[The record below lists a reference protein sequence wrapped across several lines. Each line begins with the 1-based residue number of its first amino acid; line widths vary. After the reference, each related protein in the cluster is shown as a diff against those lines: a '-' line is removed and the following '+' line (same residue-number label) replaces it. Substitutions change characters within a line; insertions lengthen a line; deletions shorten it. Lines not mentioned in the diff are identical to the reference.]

1 MGSMIMAKVKTE
13 YECSL
18 ELADNLIGG
27 KWKLRI
33 LWHLIGDK
41 KRFSDLRRDF
51 PDITQKILTQQL
63 RELEDNDLIHREVY
77 PVFPPRVEYSLTE
90 EGQRLIPVLKQLCD
104 WSSNYADNHD
114 IKIK

>member
-1 MGSMIMAKVKTE
+1 MAKVKIE
-13 YECSL
+13 YDCSL

-33 LWHLIGDK
+33 LWHLIENK
-41 KRFSDLRRDF
+41 KRFSDLRQEL
-51 PDITQKILTQQL
+51 PGITQKILTQQL

-104 WSSNYADNHD
+104 WSSNYADNHE